1 MEVGGDGMGRGN
13 GRTKE
18 HCLNW
23 KLGKPRSTAS
33 NGNVILYTHSE
44 ISLSVSLS
52 LSVCLSVCL
61 SLTPLLFP
69 HESFPFFV
77 TIPLP
82 LCVLVQVTV
91 CSGDS

>member
-1 MEVGGDGMGRGN
+1 MEVGGDGEGRGN
-13 GRTKE
+13 VRTKE

-23 KLGKPRSTAS
+23 KLGEPRSTAS
-33 NGNVILYTHSE
+33 NGNVLLYTLSE
-44 ISLSVSLS
+44 IS
-52 LSVCLSVCL
+52 L

-69 HESFPFFV
+69 YESFPFFL